1 MDRKAEPTTGV
12 VRREDDNAIEIE
24 VVRIELRR
32 VGADSPVVASVA
44 RAPQRASS
52 HSHDPATS

>member
-1 MDRKAEPTTGV
+1 MDRKAIPTIDV
-12 VRREDDNAIEIE
+12 VRREDASAIDNE
-24 VVRIELRR
+24 VVRRELRR
-32 VGADSPVVASVA
+32 VGADSPVVASAV